1 MEKSFSALT
10 RSELAKTRLGKER
23 HLLAELA
30 AFAFCSGTLKLGRGK
45 VSLVLSSEAEDVIL
59 RAAAMIRKLY
69 GREPFI
75 RAVEKRQPK
84 KHTVYSFEI
93 SPDQPEGA
101 LLFTIGLLTGSPDA
115 IGFGDMDKRVFDQPG
130 CFEAVL
136 RGAFLGCGV
145 LCDPHKGYRLEFVLS
160 NGTFAAYL
168 LDSMRENDIAAKAT
182 ERGEKQVLY
191 IKQVEDINKVLI
203 LSGATGAMLE
213 TENVRTLKDV
223 KNQLNRAD
231 NCMIG
236 NMGKTISAA
245 GRQTEDIQTILTAGY
260 PLTEPLKQACELRLA
275 HPDATLAELAEFG
288 GTTKSALNKRF
299 IKLREIRESLG

>member
-10 RSELAKTRLGKER
+10 RSELAKVRFGKER

-30 AFAFCSGTLKLGRGK
+30 AFTFCSGTLKLGRGK

-59 RAAAMIRKLY
+59 RAASMIRKLY
-69 GREPFI
+69 DREPFI

-93 SPDQPEGA
+93 APDQPEGA
-101 LLFTIGLLTGSPDA
+101 LLFNIGLLTGSPGE
-115 IGFGDMDKRVFDQPG
+115 IGFGDMDPRVFCQPG
-130 CFEAVL
+130 CFEAAL

-145 LCDPHKGYRLEFVLS
+145 LCDPNKAYQLEFVLS
-160 NGTFAAYL
+160 NETFADYL
-168 LDSMRENDIAAKAT
+168 LTSMRENGITAKKT

-191 IKQVEDINKVLI
+191 VKQVEDINKILI

-223 KNQLNRAD
+223 KNQLNRSD

-245 GRQTEDIQTILTAGY
+245 GRQTEDIQALYAAGV

-275 HPDATLAELAEFG
+275 HPDASLAELAEFG
-288 GTTKSALNKRF
+288 DTTKSALNKRF
-299 IKLREIRESLG
+299 IKLRELRESLG